1 MSSLSSWTRF
11 LPVVFLLVA
20 TALVLQARERNESL
34 PPHSDLSS
42 FPSQIGEWQGRDVP
56 FSPGELEVLGPGEF
70 LLRDYV
76 SSVGKPFINV
86 YIAFFPSQRAG
97 DTIHSPKN
105 CLPGSGWTPRQSTRI
120 SVARP
125 DGATISINRY
135 IVANRDDRDLVFY
148 WYQAHGRVTPSE
160 YWAKIFLVSDAIRL
174 NRTDGALVRV
184 LTPIANAQD
193 EAPAQDRALEFVHQI
208 LPSLDRY
215 IPR

>member
-1 MSSLSSWTRF
+1 MSSLSSWPRF

-20 TALVLQARERNESL
+20 TAVVLQARDRNESL

-42 FPSQIGEWQGRDVP
+42 FPSQMGDWRGRDVP
-56 FSPGELEVLGPGEF
+56 FGPGELEVLGPGEF

-76 SSVGKPFINV
+76 SSPSRPFVNLYV
-86 YIAFFPSQRAG
+86 AFFPSQRSG

-105 CLPGSGWTPRQSTRI
+105 CLPGSGWTPVQSSRI
-120 SVARP
+120 PVTRP

-135 IVANRDDRDLVFY
+135 TVANGDNRDLVFY
-148 WYQAHGRVTPSE
+148 WYQGHGRVTPSE
-160 YWAKIFLVSDAIRL
+160 YWAKIFLVADAIRL

-184 LTPIANAQD
+184 LTPIASPQEDRSAQ
-193 EAPAQDRALEFVHQI
+193 ARALEFIHEI
-208 LPSLDRY
+208 LPVLDRY